1 MVHMYPWAEIV
12 LWRIGYSGSVL
23 SMIPLMDVV
32 FCTRLFPALEVSFIH
47 PRFDI
52 GRYNIWSNLVLGLCN
67 EECFGFVG

>member
-1 MVHMYPWAEIV
+1 
-12 LWRIGYSGSVL
+12 
-23 SMIPLMDVV
+23 VV

-67 EECFGFVG
+67 EECFAFVG